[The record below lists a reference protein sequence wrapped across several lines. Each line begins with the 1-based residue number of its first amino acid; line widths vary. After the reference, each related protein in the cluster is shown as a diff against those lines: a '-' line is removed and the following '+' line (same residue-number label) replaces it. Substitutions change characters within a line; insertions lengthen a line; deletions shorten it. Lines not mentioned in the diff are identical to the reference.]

1 MKTYPLRTFV
11 HRVLLFRLGLAA
23 AVIAAVVGLIS
34 QLVQQAQLER
44 QVADL
49 GRRGVESLVERV
61 RDEMERQQTDA
72 VTALRE
78 VLGRGA
84 PPAVYR
90 AGRFVRVQVYDRASG
105 VLAEQTASVHP
116 DIDAAILFTSGR
128 AFSFPG
134 PGEDDIVTTRIHGA
148 PFVLVTVP
156 IADRTG
162 KTAVF
167 ARGMFAVSPR
177 ELASMRRAMVRNTLI
192 AVAIVVAVSALLY
205 PVILQLTR
213 RLADYSNRLLDANLE
228 TLAVLGSAI
237 AKRDSDTDA
246 HNYRVT
252 LYATRTGEALGL
264 SAGEMRVL
272 IKGSFLHDVGKLG
285 IPDNILLKPA
295 RLEPQEFTVMQT
307 HVDKG
312 VDIVQRSSWLRE
324 GIRVVGHHHEK
335 FAGGGYPR
343 GLRGEDIPVAA
354 RIFAVADV
362 FDALTSRRPYKEPL
376 GFEETME
383 MLELDRGR
391 HFDPAVIDAF
401 RKIARELYDRYA
413 GHEGADLEDEL
424 AGVVARHFSAGM
436 ETLGYGAEDQG
447 KV

>member
-1 MKTYPLRTFV
+1 
-11 HRVLLFRLGLAA
+11 VLLIRLGLTAA
-23 AVIAAVVGLIS
+23 AVAAAVGLIT
-34 QLVQQAQLER
+34 QWVQQGQLER

-61 RDEMERQQTDA
+61 RYEMEGRQTDA
-72 VTALRE
+72 VTALRD

-90 AGRFVRVQVYDRASG
+90 AGRFVQVQVYDRASE
-105 VLAEQTASVHP
+105 VLAEQAVSDHPGVDAAKAFTASLP
-116 DIDAAILFTSGR
+116 
-128 AFSFPG
+128 FSFPG
-134 PGEDDIVTTRIHGA
+134 PGEDDVVTTRIHGA
-148 PFVLVTVP
+148 PFVLVTVS

-162 KTAVF
+162 KTAAF
-167 ARGMFAVSPR
+167 ARGMFAASPQ
-177 ELASMRRAMVRNTLI
+177 ELASMRRGMVRNTLI

-228 TLAVLGSAI
+228 TLAVLGGAI

-285 IPDNILLKPA
+285 IPDDILLKPA
-295 RLEPQEFTVMQT
+295 RLEPHEFTVMQT

-312 VDIVQRSSWLRE
+312 VEIVQRSSWLRE
-324 GIRVVGHHHEK
+324 AIRVVGYHHEK

-343 GLRGEDIPVAA
+343 GLQGEDIPVAA

-362 FDALTSRRPYKEPL
+362 FDALTSQRPYKKPL

-401 RKIARELYDRYA
+401 RKIARDLYDRFA
-413 GHEGADLEDEL
+413 GREGPDLEDEL
-424 AGVVARHFSAGM
+424 AAVVARHFSAGM
-436 ETLGYGAEDQG
+436 ETLGYGAEDHQRPT
-447 KV
+447 